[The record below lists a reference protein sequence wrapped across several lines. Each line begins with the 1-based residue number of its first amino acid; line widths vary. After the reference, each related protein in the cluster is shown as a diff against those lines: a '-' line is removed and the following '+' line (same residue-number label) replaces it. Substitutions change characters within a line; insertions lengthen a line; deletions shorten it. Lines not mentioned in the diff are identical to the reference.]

1 LVPADQA
8 GACAGKQQ
16 AVLSFPQRTVETE
29 QSRRLQNDGGTKNA
43 RRVHEKGAQAGDDTV
58 PGAEVRRTLAAAA
71 AIENQQLMPNQ
82 RGFGD
87 NATESARPCQSGQSD
102 DHMNE

>member
-1 LVPADQA
+1 M
-8 GACAGKQQ
+8 
-16 AVLSFPQRTVETE
+16 ETE

-87 NATESARPCQSGQSD
+87 NATESRIPAIVSASKTHQIQPIW
-102 DHMNE
+102 